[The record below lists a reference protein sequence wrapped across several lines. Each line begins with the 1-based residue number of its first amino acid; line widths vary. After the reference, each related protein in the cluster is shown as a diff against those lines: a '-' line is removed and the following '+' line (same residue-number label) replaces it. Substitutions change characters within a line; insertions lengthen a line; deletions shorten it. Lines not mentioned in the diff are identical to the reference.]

1 MVQLGFKEEAGIAVV
16 LHCARCVLYLKNKM
30 LYGLEVKKSPEK
42 CFCRGGKKSI
52 CITVFAVVTR
62 KH

>member
-42 CFCRGGKKSI
+42 CFCRGEKK
-52 CITVFAVVTR
+52 VFV
-62 KH
+62 